1 MAEQLP
7 QDSNMD
13 ALLADISK
21 TIGENRQFLHLLKE
35 DRIDEDEQQPELPD
49 SSADPEEFVEEL

>member
-21 TIGENRQFLHLLKE
+21 TIGENRQFLQLLKE
-35 DRIDEDEQQPELPD
+35 DRIDEDDQQPELPQE
-49 SSADPEEFVEEL
+49 EEFVEEL